1 MHYLFVARELVS
13 RGLETLVGFGS
24 LWFISWG
31 IRRAGEFDYPLDFT
45 GQVVRWVLVIVLLG
59 AMTYFPG
66 YTFPR
71 GALLLGGAAFLAWP
85 NFAYHLTR
93 LLRWCKILPKRE
105 QPPPSPPPQQIA
117 DDASPFRSPEP
128 SIFGFAGGRKNDRRY
143 QAH

>member
-1 MHYLFVARELVS
+1 MMHYLLAARELIS
-13 RGLETLVGFGS
+13 RGLDTLAGLGS

-45 GQVVRWVLVIVLLG
+45 GQVVRWVLVVVLLG

-66 YTFPR
+66 YTVPR

-93 LLRWCKILPKRE
+93 FLRWCRLVPPARGPLPDGHSGA
-105 QPPPSPPPQQIA
+105 Q
-117 DDASPFRSPEP
+117 
-128 SIFGFAGGRKNDRRY
+128 G
-143 QAH
+143 